1 MTVPYEYSFQR
12 SPEVFTVRKGVLR
25 IGNQVI
31 PIAYAESYRTN
42 MRVALSL
49 LYWYFDGEPQ
59 AERKAFA
66 LHYQLGRRLTIT
78 EGWTMTPADL
88 DETVLDIL
96 LCGQRCELQIMG
108 AERRD
113 QIRQL
118 AHSESTFSRRVHG
131 IQAKHE

>member
-1 MTVPYEYSFQR
+1 
-12 SPEVFTVRKGVLR
+12 
-25 IGNQVI
+25 
-31 PIAYAESYRTN
+31 

-88 DETVLDIL
+88 DEIVLDIL
-96 LCGQRCELQIMG
+96 LSGRKSEPLVVMHAQ
-108 AERRD
+108 RRD
-113 QIRQL
+113 QIRNL
-118 AHSESTFSRRVHG
+118 ALSEQTYGRTL
-131 IQAKHE
+131 